1 MRWKGRRQSSN
12 VEDTRGQRAPRGR
25 GAKVG
30 GGLGGFGLIAAVVFV
45 LLGGDPSLILGLL
58 GGGGSSVATQPSAPA
73 QSGTRANDEAGQF
86 ASVILADLED
96 TWNGLFRRSG
106 STYREPKLRLFT
118 DVVDSACGRNTS
130 ATGPFYCPP
139 DERLFLDLGF
149 FDQLQQL
156 GAPGDFAQAYVIA
169 HEVAHHVQNITGVLD
184 RVRQQQGRASKAE
197 ANALQVRVELQ
208 ADCYAGVW
216 AYYADRE
223 RQMLETGDVE
233 EGLRAAA
240 AIGDDTLQKR
250 AGQRVRPES
259 FTHGSSEQRMQ
270 WFRRGMDTGDVQA
283 CDTFAR

>member
-1 MRWKGRRQSSN
+1 MRWKGRRRSSN

-25 GAKVG
+25 GVKLG
-30 GGLGGFGLIAAVVFV
+30 GGLGGFGLIAAVAFV
-45 LLGGDPSLILGLL
+45 LLGGDPGIVLNLL
-58 GGGGSSVATQPSAPA
+58 GGGGSSVATQSPTPSGSA
-73 QSGTRANDEAGQF
+73 RINDEAGEF

-96 TWNGLFRRSG
+96 TWNGLFRRGG

-149 FDQLQQL
+149 FDQLRQM

-169 HEVAHHVQNITGVLD
+169 HEVGHHVQNITGVLN
-184 RVRQQQGRASKAE
+184 RVRQQQGRASQTQ

-240 AIGDDTLQKR
+240 AIGDDTLQQR
-250 AGQRVRPES
+250 AGRRVRPES
-259 FTHGSSEQRMQ
+259 FTHGSSEQRMT

-283 CDTFAR
+283 CDTFAG